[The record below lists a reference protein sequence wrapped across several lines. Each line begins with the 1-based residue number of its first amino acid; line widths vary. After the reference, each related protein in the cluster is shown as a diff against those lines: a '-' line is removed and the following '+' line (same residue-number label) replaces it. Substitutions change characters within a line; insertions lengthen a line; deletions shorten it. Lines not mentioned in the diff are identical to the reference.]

1 MTAFPYPTVLIPA
14 ATYPLLI
21 CPLVQEY
28 QQWISLDQI
37 PVDETDAHRRSAARL
52 YALNHQEELTARILP
67 LGSRVGD
74 MYRSGGI
81 TVALD
86 YVFHPQSGLSLHPGM
101 WTDERGYFGGDL
113 VELYAY
119 VHGVGYEKA
128 SSSVFGAYRGGH
140 EDGQSQIKKPP
151 RWRQDIHPMH
161 DQSAEWPVPGIP
173 HPSDVC
179 IFKNRAGQAIAV
191 LHRIK
196 IISGGTSYIY
206 YTLWRKNGSYRSHW
220 AAIFPSEAF
229 FLHADVMGQALNSPV
244 HVLLDPFVAK
254 SNMGPGKAW
263 ISTALPSGPSSI
275 PDADLPL
282 LRGRDIR
289 IDLDPAGVENLLKID
304 RALKSAEVQSSTYSL
319 PGQKRYFL
327 GIDEATTMAESMG
340 FTLKGRKASDAPDAV
355 VIAEPGQP
363 VPGSEVQR
371 DMLLRPFFKE
381 GYLAWVYAPEKT
393 GKSWLASGVAQMVA
407 TGLGTIGKWTPS
419 KRAGV
424 LLVDGEML
432 PDELDETIRLVSAGL
447 DPAHSTPKFEVL
459 CAKSQPSGLIDI
471 EDEAWQHQI
480 EKRLVGKKLLI
491 LDNLQSLM
499 ANGGARL
506 DPVQAWFRRITQKG
520 IAIFVLDH
528 SNAEG
533 ELQGSIAKRRIANVV
548 ISMRYENDEAKANGI
563 ATVTYESA
571 RRLHGP
577 DAAPFLLRRIH
588 EDGAVRFEVLEKE
601 AYEPAET
608 EAPER
613 IRKMALVA
621 FARHNNIPF
630 REIVDADGQ
639 PIPPSTGSDLLKA
652 SASLGGE
659 ERRQFEAEI
668 ARLEA
673 EERKNQ
679 GD

>member
-1 MTAFPYPTVLIPA
+1 MTHFPYPIPA
-14 ATYPLLI
+14 AGYPLLI

-37 PVDETDAHRRSAARL
+37 PVDETDAYRRSAARL

-101 WTDERGYFGGDL
+101 WTDERGCFGGDL
-113 VELYAY
+113 IELYAY

-179 IFKNRAGQAIAV
+179 IFKNGAGQAIAV

-196 IISGGTSYIY
+196 TISGGFSYIY
-206 YTLWRKNGSYRSHW
+206 YTLWRRNGSYRPHW

-229 FLHADVMGQALNSPV
+229 FLHADIMGQALNSPV
-244 HVLLDPFVAK
+244 HVLLDPFVAM
-254 SNMGPGKAW
+254 SSGGATA
-263 ISTALPSGPSSI
+263 ISTALPAGPSSI
-275 PDADLPL
+275 PDADLSL
-282 LRGRDIR
+282 LHGRDIR
-289 IDLDPAGVENLLKID
+289 IDLDPAGVEEIRKVD
-304 RALKSAEVQSSTYSL
+304 RALKTAGVTSAAYSL
-319 PGQKRYFL
+319 PSQRKRFL
-327 GIDEATTMAESMG
+327 NIDEATNQAEKDG
-340 FTLKGRKASDAPDAV
+340 FVIKGRKEDDGRSMPDAV
-355 VIAEPGQP
+355 VIAEPGRP
-363 VPGSEVQR
+363 IPGSEVQR
-371 DMLLRPFFKE
+371 DMLLHPFLKE
-381 GYLAWVYAPEKT
+381 AYLVWLYAPEKI
-393 GKSWLASGVAQMVA
+393 GKSWLASGIAQTVA
-407 TGLGTIGKWTPS
+407 TGLGMIGKWTSS

-432 PDELDETIRLVSAGL
+432 ADELDETIRLVSAGL

-548 ISMRYENDEAKANGI
+548 ISMHYENDEAKANGI

-577 DAAPFLLRRIH
+577 DAAPFLLRRTH
-588 EDGAVRFEVLEKE
+588 EEGAVRFEVLEKE
-601 AYEPAET
+601 AYEAAET

-659 ERRQFEAEI
+659 ERLQFEAEI

-673 EERKNQ
+673 EEHPDPE
-679 GD
+679 G